1 MKVKDSWGE
10 RTEAEREEKNKYEK
24 GHIKVN
30 NNSHNYLPTAKH
42 QIARCNIATTNQA
55 IAVQSNIRVH
65 LGNPQYDQS

>member
-10 RTEAEREEKNKYEK
+10 RTEAEREEITNVKKVT
-24 GHIKVN
+24 KVN

-55 IAVQSNIRVH
+55 IAVQSNIQVH